1 MSIALLKLADLLTN
15 PERLA
20 AIPQGAIPSLLG
32 ELERLKATL
41 WARMAMNPGAISPT
55 PDQPELIDCPEL
67 AKRWRVPESWIRDC
81 VRTRSADPIPCV
93 RLGRY
98 VRFQW
103 NAPELTEWFE
113 RRKSGARSTGN
124 GSGKNHLTT
133 HPISMFQ

>member
-15 PERLA
+15 PDKLA
-20 AIPQGAIPSLLG
+20 LIPQGSIPGVLG

-41 WARMAMNPGAISPT
+41 WARLAMNPSATSSAL
-55 PDQPELIDCPEL
+55 DQPELIDSPEL
-67 AKRWRVPESWIRDC
+67 AKRWSVPESWVRDC

-113 RRKSGARSTGN
+113 RRKSAARSTGN
-124 GSGKNHLTT
+124 GGDKNHLTT
-133 HPISMFQ
+133 HPISVFQ